1 MAGCVPRETKL
12 GHAMEQRPDCQP
24 IGRGAGGNPPNRFAR
39 FRVEPDFDQLEPEDM
54 VQAPRGHRAP
64 EYLLDDARTIVTEN
78 DSPDVPFRY
87 SLNPYR
93 GCSHG
98 CSYCY
103 ARPTHEYLGFS
114 AGLDFE
120 TKILVKERAAALF
133 RQFLARPGRQAEP
146 VALSGVT
153 DPYQPA
159 ERKFQLTR
167 QCLEVALQ
175 ARQPVSIITKNALVV
190 RDLDLLRPM
199 AQLGLVHV
207 SLSITSL
214 KPSLIRVM
222 EPRTSPPKARLRAM
236 RQLAEAG
243 VPVCAVVAPVIPGL
257 NDSEIPA
264 LLAACAEA
272 GVRSAAYQLL
282 RLPLSVKPV
291 FLDWLSRTHPLQQKR
306 IEAMIRSTRD
316 GDWNCAAFGLRM
328 TGTGT
333 LAKQI
338 RQLFHAFARKHR
350 LDRTLPELDGSQFRA
365 PLLNDRQMRLF

>member
-1 MAGCVPRETKL
+1 MD
-12 GHAMEQRPDCQP
+12 QRPGCQP
-24 IGRGAGGNPPNRFAR
+24 IGRGAHANPPNRFER
-39 FRVEPDFDQLEPEDM
+39 LRVEPDFDQLEPDDLDP
-54 VQAPRGHRAP
+54 AHRGHRKT
-64 EYLLDDARTIVTEN
+64 EYLPDDARTIVTEN

-93 GCSHG
+93 GCTHG

-133 RQFLARPGRQAEP
+133 REFLARPAWRAEP

-159 ERKFQLTR
+159 ERQFQLTR

-175 ARQPVSIITKNALVV
+175 ARQPLSITTKNALVV

-199 AQLGLVHV
+199 AELGLVHV
-207 SLSITSL
+207 SMSITSL
-214 KPSLIRVM
+214 KQSLIRVM
-222 EPRTSPPKARLRAM
+222 EPRTSAPESRLGAM

-243 VPVCAVVAPVIPGL
+243 VPLCVVVAPVIPGL

-264 LLAACAEA
+264 ILAACAEA
-272 GVRSAAYQLL
+272 GARSAAYQLL

-291 FLDWLSRTHPLQQKR
+291 FLEWLSRTHPLQQER

-316 GDWNCAAFGLRM
+316 GELNCAEFGLRM
-328 TGTGT
+328 TGTGA
-333 LAKQI
+333 LAAQI
-338 RQLFHAFARKHR
+338 GQLFHTFARKHG
-350 LDRTLPELDGSQFRA
+350 LDRDLPELDGSQFR
-365 PLLNDRQMRLF
+365 PPRIDDRQLRLF